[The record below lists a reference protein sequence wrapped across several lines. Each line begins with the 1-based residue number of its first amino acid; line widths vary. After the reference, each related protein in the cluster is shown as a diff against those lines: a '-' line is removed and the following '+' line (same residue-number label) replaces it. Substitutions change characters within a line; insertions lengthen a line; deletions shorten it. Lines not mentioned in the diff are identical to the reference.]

1 MAYNLCW
8 ASGKGIER
16 SYTEHLAEAQIM
28 AKIMSASTQD
38 QTAQTIMIVDDDAD
52 VVNFYRD
59 GIKFIKEV

>member
-8 ASGKGIER
+8 HTGKAIER

-28 AKIMSASTQD
+28 AKIMSKSTED
-38 QTAQTIMIVDDDAD
+38 QNSQTIMIVDDNSN